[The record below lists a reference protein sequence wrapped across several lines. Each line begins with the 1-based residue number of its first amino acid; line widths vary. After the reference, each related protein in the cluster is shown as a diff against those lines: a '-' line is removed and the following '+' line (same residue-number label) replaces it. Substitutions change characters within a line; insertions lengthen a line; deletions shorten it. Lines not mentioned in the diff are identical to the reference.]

1 MNFNKEG
8 YSTDEVA
15 QILHCC
21 KVTVMNLINAGELGA
36 NIYPKEKVPGKK
48 RRIRITRKHIQD
60 YMLSHQSKFSKEDL
74 DAWKVFEEQKSLP
87 KPEIHEAYEA
97 HSLSELT
104 GAWAGLSELA
114 KQSKHEISHI
124 EEGLENLVATPKPLV
139 ASFSDPIKAE
149 HPSFSISIDGR
160 IAIGNIESGTTSKII
175 DAFLQD
181 DNISYSEITIKKGVC
196 YK

>member
-21 KVTVMNLINAGELGA
+21 KLTVMNLINTGELGA
-36 NIYPKEKVPGKK
+36 NIYPKEKMPGKK

-60 YMLSHQSKFSKEDL
+60 YMCSHQSKFSKEDL
-74 DAWKVFEEQKSLP
+74 DAWKVFEEKKPIP

-97 HSLSELT
+97 HSLEELT
-104 GAWAGLSELA
+104 GAWAGLSE
-114 KQSKHEISHI
+114 S
-124 EEGLENLVATPKPLV
+124 LENLVATPKAPV
-139 ASFSDPIKAE
+139 VSFSDPIKAE
-149 HPSFSISIDGR
+149 HPFFGISIDGR
-160 IAIGNIESGTTSKII
+160 IAVGNIESGTASKII
-175 DAFLQD
+175 DALLQD
-181 DNISYSEITIKKGVC
+181 NNISYSEITIKKGVC